1 MSWDKNIKNYYDN
14 KKKTKTAET
23 TPGLQELIEGIIDEM
38 PSLIDETWNSTKES
52 KFRRKEPE
60 ELKNEAKE
68 KVSKKAV
75 KQFILSL
82 PKYTPTEAWG
92 DPKSM
97 ERKQINSIFKAL
109 SRGGATVADRLKNF
123 NRVIYNPTG
132 TIGSRGGVREI
143 LAGLI
148 ALESLTS
155 VIRSFNEA
163 SAGFVFEG
171 FLAALFQGEQRSER
185 SEKGNL
191 PIEDLVAFT
200 TINAAGGEKAVSLKL
215 LGQGTDIEGSYT
227 NLVDALWTDWPNGML
242 YVIARKDGKEM
253 SLESFDLRKDNFINA
268 IAYVEEGKLSASGA
282 KLFAPKTGR
291 LARSAEGMI
300 NRIKKAIEAKD
311 EEGAYALLKMTKGY
325 TRSDKEQ
332 TKADVEDDGT
342 GRDFGNVDIAFNDPT
357 RWGAPERSEK
367 FDIYFSRKLGVE
379 KPLLNL
385 WRGIGDKEEMLD
397 SRTLKLVRDITLFY
411 NTAYDGLKDWEK
423 PLQKNLGKM
432 TRKFEKSYLR
442 PVKADYDNGQINKF
456 SDLFNAL
463 MDKKEEIVQED
474 KTYYTVEEN
483 RTSWKYH
490 QEQTKLLTE
499 GAGGTQWNIS
509 TAQLPGIR
517 GIDHETIGT
526 LPYSGDALFKMA
538 ERYIDVLEKSL
549 AGIFEEV
556 QSLSENVNGYFF
568 APEGDASRN
577 KAIAKGQKARENAA
591 NVAKKIETEVKS
603 YEAGGTRGTG
613 KEIPGEEI

>member
-14 KKKTKTAET
+14 KKKTTAIEE
-23 TPGLQELIEGIIDEM
+23 PKGLEELIEGIMDEM
-38 PSLIDETWNSTKES
+38 PSLVSETWSSSRES
-52 KFRRKEPE
+52 KFRKKDLT

-68 KVSKKAV
+68 KVSKKKI

-109 SRGGATVADRLKNF
+109 SRGGASVSARLQNF
-123 NRVIYNPTG
+123 NRVIYNPAG

-200 TINAAGGEKAVSLKL
+200 TINAKGGTKPVSLKL

-253 SLESFDLRKDNFINA
+253 SLESFDLRKDNFIDA
-268 IAYVEEGKLSASGA
+268 IAYVSEGTLSASGK
-282 KLFAPKTGR
+282 KLFAPKKGR
-291 LARSAEGMI
+291 GTAAGMI
-300 NRIKKAIEAKD
+300 NRIKKAIKAED
-311 EEGAYALLKMTKGY
+311 EKGAYDLLKMTMGY
-325 TRSDKEQ
+325 TRSED
-332 TKADVEDDGT
+332 TKTKDDVEDDGT

-367 FDIYFSRKLGVE
+367 FDIYFQKKLGVE
-379 KPLLNL
+379 RPLLNL
-385 WRGIGDKEEMLD
+385 WRGIGDKEKMLD

-411 NTAYDGLKDWEK
+411 NDAYPEEGLKAWDK
-423 PLQKNLGKM
+423 PLQKKLGKM
-432 TRKFEKSYLR
+432 TRNFEKNYLR
-442 PVKADYDNGQINKF
+442 PIKADYDNGQIKKF
-456 SDLFNAL
+456 ADFFNAL
-463 MDKKEEIVQED
+463 MDKRGETLQEE

-483 RTSWKYH
+483 RASWKYY

-499 GAGGTQWNIS
+499 GAGGTQWNIT

-526 LPYSGDALFKMA
+526 LPYSGEALFKMA
-538 ERYIDVLEKSL
+538 ERYIDILEKSL

-556 QSLSENVNGYFF
+556 QALSENVNGYFF
-568 APEGDASRN
+568 APEGEQSRGA
-577 KAIAKGQKARENAA
+577 AIAKGQKARDNAS
-591 NVAKKIETEVKS
+591 NVAEKIEAEVTS
-603 YEAGGTRGTG
+603 YKTGGERGRG
-613 KEIPGEEI
+613 QDLPGEEN